1 MNGNVRLP
9 ERDALWPLAA
19 ITLLLILQFSMIFT
33 RSINWDEFY
42 WNYEIE
48 AFVKGGVS
56 RPLQTLHARLFSW
69 LPGRPGNAVDHI
81 VLARCFMFACEIA
94 SLCFIAGIA
103 RRFTGRANACLC
115 ALAYL
120 SAGYVLQHGF
130 SLRSDP
136 MVTAALTG
144 ALYVLARRK
153 ITALSV
159 LCFGLLAG
167 SAPLITIKCI
177 LYLPAFAALFWLRLS
192 ESGRSIAAPGRL
204 ALYPAAA
211 VIGFAVIYL
220 VHSATMPAA
229 ALIAST
235 GGDAAASAAKAS
247 GAMIGASVRAMFFIG
262 VPPYLPMMIK
272 SASISPAFVVLLLLS
287 PIAIWRINLT
297 RPEKLALFGLLSVIL
312 TLFVYR
318 NSAAYYYVFV
328 LAPVAAALGPS
339 LSLARK
345 RVPVWALSAIFLV
358 FALLVFSKE
367 DRTVIAHQ
375 RQTLDAVHRIF
386 PAPVAYFDHNGM
398 IGGFHKMNLLMTPW
412 GMEQYRASGENSY
425 RSAMQSRP
433 VPLLL
438 ENDAL
443 LTEVMTGDRP
453 AGILSAA
460 DVAALRGNYLRYW
473 GPVWIAGKRVP
484 GSMPS
489 AHAEFLVPGD
499 YQVVGSPLRIDGS
512 VYDRGSII
520 SIDRGMH
527 ELSAQ
532 GDRDT
537 LLLWADAAEPPSAH
551 PPRGVL
557 FVGF

>member
-1 MNGNVRLP
+1 MNGNIKLP
-9 ERDALWPLAA
+9 EREALWPLAVIA
-19 ITLLLILQFSMIFT
+19 LLLVLQFSMIFT

-81 VLARCFMFACEIA
+81 VMARCFMFACEIA
-94 SLCFIAGIA
+94 TLCFIAGIA
-103 RRFTGRANACLC
+103 QRFTGRANAYLC

-120 SAGYVLQHGF
+120 SAGYVFQHGF

-144 ALYVLARRK
+144 ALYILARLK
-153 ITALSV
+153 VTTMSV

-177 LYLPAFAALFWLRLS
+177 LYLPAFATLFWLRLS
-192 ESGRSIAAPGRL
+192 ESERSIARPGRF
-204 ALYPAAA
+204 ALYPLAAIIA
-211 VIGFAVIYL
+211 FAIIYL
-220 VHSATMPAA
+220 AHSATMPAA
-229 ALIAST
+229 ALIASS
-235 GGDAAASAAKAS
+235 GGDAATSAAKAS
-247 GAMIGASVRAMFFIG
+247 GEMIGASIRAMFFIG
-262 VPPYLPMMIK
+262 TPPYLPMMIK
-272 SASISPAFVVLLLLS
+272 SASISPAFFVLLLLS
-287 PIAIWRINLT
+287 PYAVWRITLAG
-297 RPEKLALFGLLSVIL
+297 PEKLALSGLLSVIL
-312 TLFVYR
+312 TLFFYR

-328 LAPVAAALGPS
+328 LAPVAAAFGPS

-358 FALLVFSKE
+358 FALLVFANE
-367 DRTVIAHQ
+367 DRTAIDRQ

-386 PAPVAYFDHNGM
+386 PDPVSYFDHNGM

-412 GMEQYRASGENSY
+412 GMEQYRASRENSY

-443 LTEVMTGDRP
+443 LTEVMRGDRP
-453 AGILSAA
+453 AGILSAD

-484 GSMPS
+484 GSVPS
-489 AHAEFLVPGD
+489 VRTEFLVPGD
-499 YQVVGSPLRIDGS
+499 YQVVGSPLRIDGL
-512 VYDRGSII
+512 VYNRGSIVF
-520 SIDRGMH
+520 IDRGMH
-527 ELSAQ
+527 VLSAQ

-551 PPRGVL
+551 PPRGDL